1 MLKVTSRG
9 WVVLAAVTYAA
20 CGRSGEV
27 EGPTS
32 AEREPAAAEAAPGP
46 SQERSAA
53 TEPESPSAAASVE
66 RPSKQLAELLR
77 FLDLRK
83 NAQQPRARALLIVEL
98 QGLTRLF
105 QRTSAQSP
113 DRPQLLRRIAEG
125 YVELR
130 SAAARDEARMAGSEA
145 QQSAKVGSAAG
156 KQAIAHYE
164 QLLEAY
170 PNFAKLDE
178 VLYYLAVEYAWRSD
192 LRRVRENMFRL
203 IKDHPQSAHI
213 PLAYFTFGELFR
225 LEALTDS
232 SKNPVAI
239 AAFKEASKYPSPQNR
254 AHCLSRE
261 RLARLSAAGA
271 QQASPSYDE
280 AAACAGHFTNA
291 EVAVTPNVPSPA
303 EVVPTPTPVKDPAA
317 AVPSERRTALV
328 IGNGRYAVGPL
339 GNPANDARAV
349 AAALRSA
356 SFDVTVKL
364 DVDRD
369 GMKRAIDDLGAS
381 LLKGGVGLFFYAGHG
396 AQVNG
401 ENYLVPIDA
410 RITREEDIDIEA
422 VALNRVLSRLDAANN
437 RMNFVIL
444 DACRD
449 NPFAK
454 KFRGGERG
462 LALASAPEGTF
473 ISYATAPGSV
483 AADGAGSNSP
493 FSSALARNLT
503 TRGLRVEDVF
513 KAVRREV
520 KQVTQG
526 RQTPWESSSLDA
538 DFWFVQ

>member
-1 MLKVTSRG
+1 MARE
-9 WVVLAAVTYAA
+9 A
-20 CGRSGEV
+20 E
-27 EGPTS
+27 S
-32 AEREPAAAEAAPGP
+32 APPAA
-46 SQERSAA
+46 SAA
-53 TEPESPSAAASVE
+53 
-66 RPSKQLAELLR
+66 RPSKELVELLR

-83 NAQQPRARALLIVEL
+83 TEHQPRARALLVTEL
-98 QGLTRLF
+98 TGLERLLE
-105 QRTSAQSP
+105 RTPTGSP
-113 DRPQLLRRIAEG
+113 DRPQLVRRVAEG

-130 SAAARDEARMAGSEA
+130 AAAARDEANLSGKQA
-145 QQSAKVGSAAG
+145 QLASNIVTSASV
-156 KQAIAHYE
+156 QAIAHYE
-164 QLLEAY
+164 KMLDAY
-170 PNFAKLDE
+170 PSYAKRDD
-178 VLYYLAVEYAWRSD
+178 VLFYLAVEHGFRND
-192 LRRVRENMFRL
+192 LRQVRENMFRL
-203 IKDHPQSAHI
+203 IKDHPQSAHV

-225 LEALTDS
+225 LETLTDS
-232 SKNPVAI
+232 SKTPLAI
-239 AAFKEASKYPSPQNR
+239 AAFEEVSKYPSPQNR

-261 RLARLSAAGA
+261 RLARLRGQGARQAAPG
-271 QQASPSYDE
+271 YDE

-291 EVAVTPNVPSPA
+291 EVAALPNVPSPA
-303 EVVPTPTPVKDPAA
+303 EVVPVLAPVKDPAA

-328 IGNGRYAVGPL
+328 IGNGRYPVGPL
-339 GNPANDARAV
+339 GNPPNDARSV

-356 SFDVTVKL
+356 NFDVTVKL

-369 GMKRAIDDLGAS
+369 GMKRAIDDLGTS

-410 RITREEDIDIEA
+410 KITREEDIDIEA

-483 AADGAGSNSP
+483 AADGAGTNSP

>member
-1 MLKVTSRG
+1 M
-9 WVVLAAVTYAA
+9 
-20 CGRSGEV
+20 
-27 EGPTS
+27 
-32 AEREPAAAEAAPGP
+32 
-46 SQERSAA
+46 
-53 TEPESPSAAASVE
+53 
-66 RPSKQLAELLR
+66 LLR
-77 FLDLRK
+77 FLDIRK
-83 NAQQPRARALLIVEL
+83 STLQPRARALLVTEL
-98 QGLTRLF
+98 TGLERLLE
-105 QRTSAQSP
+105 RTPTGSP
-113 DRPQLLRRIAEG
+113 DRPQLLRRVAEG
-125 YVELR
+125 HVELR
-130 SAAARDEARMAGSEA
+130 AAAARDGATLSGRQAELAD
-145 QQSAKVGSAAG
+145 QIVTSASV
-156 KQAIAHYE
+156 QATAYYE
-164 QLLEAY
+164 KLLDAY
-170 PNFAKLDE
+170 PKYGKRDD
-178 VLYYLAVEYAWRSD
+178 VLYHLAIEYGFRND
-192 LRRVRENMFRL
+192 LKHVRESMFRL
-203 IKDHPQSAHI
+203 IKDHPTSLHV

-225 LEALTDS
+225 LEGLSDA
-232 SKNPVAI
+232 SKNPLAVE
-239 AAFKEASKYPSPQNR
+239 AFKQVAKYPAPQNR
-254 AHCLSRE
+254 AQCLSLE
-261 RLARLSAAGA
+261 RMARLSTSGA
-271 QQASPSYDE
+271 RQGAPNYDE
-280 AAACAGHFTNA
+280 AAACAGHFPNPELAQTT
-291 EVAVTPNVPSPA
+291 EPPGVAAPA
-303 EVVPTPTPVKDPAA
+303 PAPVHVAPVPTPIKDPTA

-328 IGNGRYAVGPL
+328 IGNGRYPVGPL
-339 GNPANDARAV
+339 GNPPNDAKAV

-381 LLKGGVGLFFYAGHG
+381 LLKGGIGLFFYAGHG

-410 RITREEDIDIEA
+410 KITREEDIDIEA

-473 ISYATAPGSV
+473 ISYATAPGAV

-493 FSSALARNLT
+493 FSAALARNLI